1 MAETLGE
8 VVREL
13 REGKNLTQAQL
24 AERASVAVSYVVVL
38 EAGRAGRTTS
48 SILVRLAKAL
58 DVPTKRL
65 ADAEMQNWPFVSRPA
80 GLGYGSGR
88 KGPRPM

>member
-1 MAETLGE
+1 MAQTLGE

-13 REGKNLTQAQL
+13 REAKNFTQAQL
-24 AERASVAVSYVVVL
+24 AERANIAVSYVVVL

-58 DVPTKRL
+58 GVPVKRL
-65 ADAEMQNWPFVSRPA
+65 ADAEM
-80 GLGYGSGR
+80 
-88 KGPRPM
+88 

>member
-1 MAETLGE
+1 MAQKLGE

-13 REGKNLTQAQL
+13 REAKNFTQAQL
-24 AERASVAVSYVVVL
+24 AERANIAVSYVVVL

-58 DVPTKRL
+58 DVPVKRL
-65 ADAEMQNWPFVSRPA
+65 ADAEM
-80 GLGYGSGR
+80 
-88 KGPRPM
+88 